1 MQVCTG
7 TYVADPVVLET
18 LIRAEHRAT
27 MAAADF
33 TAIEHVLDREIDVDT
48 LRLAGNFDAV
58 AKGRHGAARP
68 ARSTVLRD
76 VLVPAHGAVVDTIFI
91 APGASCSLVHTSFRR
106 RAPSAQT
113 RKRGANSC
121 CVEENSCLIGTAG
134 RDSHDSD
141 REYDELH
148 MHHDRSAL
156 CFGSSFESGFL
167 YGKFKVAPLM
177 ALLISS
183 LRAWSIW

>member
-1 MQVCTG
+1 MCWTERLMSI
-7 TYVADPVVLET
+7 PC
-18 LIRAEHRAT
+18 
-27 MAAADF
+27 M
-33 TAIEHVLDREIDVDT
+33 
-48 LRLAGNFDAV
+48 RLAGNFDAV
-58 AKGRHGAARP
+58 AKGRHEAVRP